1 MVLPTQQ
8 FNQSIPFIILITD
21 DENGKKSTVIQR
33 GSKIGKMQLMRSGKV
48 VLILTDGRRF
58 EVN

>member
-1 MVLPTQQ
+1 M
-8 FNQSIPFIILITD
+8 ID